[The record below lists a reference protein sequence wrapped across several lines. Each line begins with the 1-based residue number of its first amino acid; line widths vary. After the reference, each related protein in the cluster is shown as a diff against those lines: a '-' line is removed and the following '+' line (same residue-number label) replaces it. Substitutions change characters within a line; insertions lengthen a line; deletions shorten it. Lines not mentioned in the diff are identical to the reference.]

1 MSVPVLDI
9 ILLAIRW
16 AHALAAVVWIGG
28 SLFLLLAARP
38 ALRSLGANGG
48 LAGRALAA
56 EFRPIVATA
65 IGVLL
70 VSGVILAAQRLTSD
84 AAGLAY
90 TAFLAAKILLSV
102 YAFIIAWRL
111 PRRRDAIDDIGGP
124 NDGVGHDD
132 DGGRTGNRRGRIR
145 RTLLGPGALAVL
157 GVIVIGLADVL
168 AWLFEQGLAG

>member
-48 LAGRALAA
+48 LVGRALAA

-70 VSGVILAAQRLTSD
+70 VSGVILTAQRLTAD

-124 NDGVGHDD
+124 NDN
-132 DGGRTGNRRGRIR
+132 GRREGSGRGRIR
-145 RTLLGPGALAVL
+145 RTLLGPGALAVI

-168 AWLFEQGLAG
+168 AWLFERGLAG